1 MNLLVLGGTQFVG
14 KHIVLEALSRGH
26 TVSTFTRGKSPDDL
40 PDTVTRLHGDRDGGL
55 DALRAGRW
63 DACVDVSGYL
73 PRVVRQSAEALRERV
88 GRYLF
93 ISTVSVYA
101 PGERET
107 TAEDAPLIELDDP
120 ASEDIKAH
128 YGGLKVLCEEVV
140 GEVYGERATQVRPHI
155 VAGPDDH
162 TRRFT
167 YWPEALAAGGPVL
180 APGDGSDPV
189 QCVDARDLAAFVL
202 TLLEAE
208 RGGVYH
214 VAAPSR
220 PWREFLA
227 EVADGVGQRPDLVWT
242 PADELAAR
250 GLGQAELPL
259 YLPRA
264 EDAGGLMRVDSR
276 RAVAAGLRCRPLAE
290 TARDTLAW
298 SLGQPQE
305 RRPRPVPVG

>member
-1 MNLLVLGGTQFVG
+1 VG
-14 KHIVLEALSRGH
+14 KHSVREALSRGH

-40 PDTVTRLHGDRDGGL
+40 PDTVTLLHGDRDGGL

-73 PRVVRQSAEALRERV
+73 PRVVRQSAEELRERV

-101 PGERET
+101 DGERET
-107 TAEDAPLIELDDP
+107 TTEDAPLIELDDP
-120 ASEDIKAH
+120 VSEDVKAH

-140 GEVYGERATQVRPHI
+140 SEVYGKRATQVRPHI
-155 VAGPDDH
+155 VAGPDDP

-202 TLLEAE
+202 TLLEAD

-214 VAAPSR
+214 AAAPSR
-220 PWREFLA
+220 PWRDFLA

-264 EDAGGLMRVDSR
+264 EDIGGLMRVDNR
-276 RAVAAGLRCRPLAE
+276 RAVAAGLRCRPLSE
-290 TARDTLAW
+290 TAQDTLAW
-298 SLGQPQE
+298 SLSQPQE
-305 RRPRPVPVG
+305 RRPKVVAVG